1 MFLSNNFDFV
11 CTNYKQVTFAN
22 MHPTMSSEYFWL
34 VIILLLTDISKYQ
47 QETQHAI
54 IEIEC

>member
-34 VIILLLTDISKYQ
+34 VIILLLTDLSKYQ

-54 IEIEC
+54 EIEC